1 MNTKLIQQTK
11 LKHLPHFPELNG
23 KDRTRV
29 VTKHFVNLSLW
40 CSADELRMITWLI
53 YQSKV
58 DNTIKYNTLLLQ
70 RYSAAIQAANKE
82 YKGFKLNHNIKYLR
96 VTFKR
101 LIELGLLLINKEAN
115 IYTINPM
122 LTYRAE
128 YMKPLDYQYICFL
141 YQTLDDLKAGFI
153 LRFTEEYSR
162 IVNEYLS
169 KK

>member
-1 MNTKLIQQTK
+1 MNTKSIQQTK
-11 LKHLPHFPELNG
+11 IVKMPTFPELNG

-58 DNTIKYNTLLLQ
+58 DNTIIYTTLLLE
-70 RYSAAIQAANKE
+70 RYSAAIQAAHKE
-82 YKGFKLNHNIKYLR
+82 YGGVKHNHNIKHLR
-96 VTFKR
+96 AVFKK
-101 LIELGLLLINKEAN
+101 LIELGLLLPNFDKKT
-115 IYTINPM
+115 YTINPM
-122 LTYRAE
+122 LAYRTE
-128 YMKPLDYQYICFL
+128 YMKPADYKYITSL
-141 YQTLDDLKAGFI
+141 YSTLDGGSEGMI

-162 IVNEYLS
+162 IVNNYLS